1 MVAAGDCAATW
12 QDEFEIAENE
22 FFCGEYES
30 CLASIDA
37 AMIED
42 ELAERWFLLRLDC
55 LMMTGQYQK
64 ALATLEE
71 ALQANPNSIQLRL
84 AGYEVWKHNDNLQ
97 RAREL
102 LVEFDDL
109 IQYRRWRYRDA
120 WNQVAQGR
128 CALLRGADAK
138 AVLDKILVPASL
150 KAPNQ
155 AVAFLAM
162 GDLALAKNDYALA
175 EENFQKATE
184 LQPQNPAGF
193 LGLAKAWRPSDFE
206 KSGVAIQKA
215 MELNPNYVPGLRYL
229 VNDRL
234 DSERYKEAK
243 AIIDQIHA
251 INPQDPKTWAYR
263 AVVAHIENAP
273 DEESL
278 AREKAFSSWKGNPE
292 IDYLIGK
299 KLSQRYRFAEG
310 ARMQR
315 RSLTYD
321 TNYLP
326 AKIQLA
332 NDLLRLGNSDEGW
345 RLASEVYQDD
355 GYNVVAY
362 NLVTLGKTVADYAVL
377 QRDGFIVR
385 MDPDESEL
393 YGPMVLD
400 LLVEA
405 KQKLCEKYDIEL
417 AEPIF
422 IEIFPQQQDF
432 AIRTFG
438 LPGGAGYLGVC
449 FGRVITMNSPK
460 SQVRTGSNWK
470 SVLWHE
476 FCHVVTLQKTGNK
489 MPRWL
494 SEGISVYE
502 ERERDPSWGQ
512 AMSPTWREWILRG
525 EITPVSELSNA
536 FVKPASGEH
545 LQFAYYQSSLV
556 IDYLVET
563 YGLNTLQRMLDDLQ
577 VGMPINEVLERYT
590 GDVKLLDSEFS
601 AYAKERAES
610 LAMEADWTKPQG
622 LNGDSPV
629 AAWKSW
635 NQEHPDN
642 VYGLRAEASALMKE
656 KRWEEAK
663 AKLQRFTEV
672 YPDYRGTN
680 DAWSMMANI
689 ARATND
695 SEQEYAA
702 LLNASRLKSGD
713 SEVYERLILL
723 ATEREDWAEAARQA
737 ERWLALNPLIPAPH
751 RSLAQAAEQ
760 QGAFEMAI
768 PSLNALTKLDP
779 MDPAETYYRY
789 ALALFECGQLSQAKR
804 QILKC
809 LEQAPRYRNA
819 LQLLLKIVEAPP
831 NEALDP
837 AQETPEKILQSPAP
851 KSSSEKDP

>member
-1 MVAAGDCAATW
+1 MGSTNGAANW
-12 QDEFEIAENE
+12 QDTF
-22 FFCGEYES
+22 
-30 CLASIDA
+30 
-37 AMIED
+37 
-42 ELAERWFLLRLDC
+42 ELAEARFFSGDYETCLADIDTAMINGDVSERWYMLRLDC
-55 LMMTGQYQK
+55 LMMTGQYAK
-64 ALATLEE
+64 ALTTLEE
-71 ALQANPNSIQLRL
+71 ALEANPNSIQLRL
-84 AGYEVWKHNDNLQ
+84 AGYEVWRHNDNLQ

-138 AVLDKILVPASL
+138 EVLDKILVPASL

-175 EENFQKATE
+175 EENFSKATE

-206 KSGVAIQKA
+206 KSGAAIQKA

-234 DSERYKEAK
+234 DSERYDEAK
-243 AIIDQIHA
+243 SIIKQIHG
-251 INPQDPKTWAYR
+251 INPLDPASWAYR
-263 AVVAHIENAP
+263 AVIGHIENAP

-278 AREKAFSSWKGNPE
+278 AREKAFSCWKGNPE

-321 TNYLP
+321 PNYLP

-332 NDLLRLGNSDEGW
+332 NDLLRLGNNEEGW
-345 RLASEVYQDD
+345 RLASEVYQED

-385 MDPDESEL
+385 MDPSESEL

-400 LLVEA
+400 LLGEA
-405 KQKLCEKYDIEL
+405 KQQLCEKYQVEL

-422 IEIFPQQQDF
+422 VEIFPQQQDF

-460 SQVRTGSNWK
+460 SQVRTGSNWE

-502 ERERDPSWGQ
+502 ERNRDPSWGQ
-512 AMSPTWREWILRG
+512 VMSPAWREWILRG
-525 EITPVSELSNA
+525 ELTPVSELSNA

-545 LQFAYYQSSLV
+545 LQFAYFQSSLV

-563 YGLNTLQRMLDDLQ
+563 YGLDTLQRMLDDLH
-577 VGMPINEVLERYT
+577 VGMPINEVLARYA
-590 GDVKLLDSEFS
+590 GDVKLLDAEF
-601 AYAKERAES
+601 AAFAKERAES
-610 LAMEADWTKPQG
+610 LAVDADWTKPQG
-622 LNGDSPV
+622 LGGDSPV
-629 AAWKSW
+629 AAWETW
-635 NQEHPDN
+635 NQKHPDN
-642 VYGLRAEASALMKE
+642 IYGLRAEASALIKE
-656 KRWEEAK
+656 KRWDEAK

-672 YPDYRGTN
+672 YPDYRGVN
-680 DAWSMMANI
+680 DAWSMMAVV
-689 ARATND
+689 ARATQD
-695 SEQEYAA
+695 QDLEYSA
-702 LLNASRLKSGD
+702 LLKASRLKSGD
-713 SEVYERLILL
+713 SAVYERLVRL
-723 ATEREDWAEAARQA
+723 ATEREDWDEVARQSK
-737 ERWLALNPLIPAPH
+737 RWLALNPLIPAPH
-751 RSLAQAAEQ
+751 RSLAEAAEK
-760 QGAFEMAI
+760 QGAFAAAI
-768 PSLNALTKLDP
+768 PSLNALTQLDP

-789 ALALFECGQLSQAKR
+789 ALALYRCGQFSQAKR

-809 LEQAPRYRNA
+809 LEQAPRYRDA
-819 LQLLLKIVEAPP
+819 HQLLLEIVAASAKEATEP
-831 NEALDP
+831 ALD
-837 AQETPEKILQSPAP
+837 AAKKALESPLP
-851 KSSSEKDP
+851 STSSGKDP